1 MLKYLFPFLSQFKVL
16 LLPCLRYVEKMAQ
29 SRPLTMKI
37 ARDSRNPAVILTGI
51 LAAKLL
57 PLFLTN

>member
-29 SRPLTMKI
+29 SPLTMKI